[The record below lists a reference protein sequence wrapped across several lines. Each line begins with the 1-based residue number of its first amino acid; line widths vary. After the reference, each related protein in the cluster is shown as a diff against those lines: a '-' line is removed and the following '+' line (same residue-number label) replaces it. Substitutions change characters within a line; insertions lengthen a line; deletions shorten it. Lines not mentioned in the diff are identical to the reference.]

1 MNVTIITPVYEDLD
15 SLSIL
20 LDEIKT
26 NYGSNYQVI
35 IIDDGSEINKIT
47 SDILTSRSLRGDI
60 LYLKRN
66 VGHQQ
71 AICVGLQHFLG
82 KTERADY
89 AVVMDCDGED
99 NPKNITNLIEELN
112 EKGCDVVVASR
123 KKRNESLAFRFFYKI
138 YKLFFSILTGRSIDF
153 GNFFA
158 IKREGVEKLIEYPEV
173 SMHIAGTLLKS
184 KIPLIHLPLDRAT
197 RYSGQSKMNFQS
209 LILHGFKAF
218 MVFAEDSLVRVGS
231 FCAFIVLL
239 IALLATTIFSLKFIG
254 LSSPGW
260 FSISLGILTLIL
272 IQTGTLT
279 LMMLMLTGV
288 VKSNEQVKKFDR
300 LIRRIDSHQ

>member
-1 MNVTIITPVYEDLD
+1 MNTFIITPVYEDLD

-20 LDEIKT
+20 LDEIKSS
-26 NYGSNYQVI
+26 YGTSYQMI

-47 SDILTSRSLRGDI
+47 SDILSARGLKGDI
-60 LYLKRN
+60 LSLKRN

-71 AICVGLQHFLG
+71 AICVGLQHFLD
-82 KTERADY
+82 KKEITDY

-99 NPKNITNLIEELN
+99 NPQNIVNLIGKLD
-112 EKGCDVVVASR
+112 EKSCDVVVASR
-123 KKRNESLAFRFFYKI
+123 KKRNESLVFRFFYKI
-138 YKLFFSILTGRSIDF
+138 YKIFFSLLTGRNIDF

-158 IKREGVEKLIEYPEV
+158 ISREGVEKLIEYPEV
-173 SMHIAGTLLKS
+173 SMHIAGTLLRS
-184 KIPLIHLPLDRAT
+184 KIPLSYLPLDRAT

-231 FCAFIVLL
+231 FCAFIVFL
-239 IALLATTIFSLKFIG
+239 IALLASTIFSLKLIG

-272 IQTGTLT
+272 TQTGTLT

-288 VKSNEQVKKFDR
+288 VKSNEQVKKLDR
-300 LIRRIDSHQ
+300 LIRSIDSHQ

>member
-47 SDILTSRSLRGDI
+47 SDVLTSRSLRGDI

-99 NPKNITNLIEELN
+99 NPKNITSLIEN
-112 EKGCDVVVASR
+112 PK
-123 KKRNESLAFRFFYKI
+123 AFR
-138 YKLFFSILTGRSIDF
+138 
-153 GNFFA
+153 A
-158 IKREGVEKLIEYPEV
+158 
-173 SMHIAGTLLKS
+173 
-184 KIPLIHLPLDRAT
+184 AT
-197 RYSGQSKMNFQS
+197 PKAS
-209 LILHGFKAF
+209 L
-218 MVFAEDSLVRVGS
+218 
-231 FCAFIVLL
+231 
-239 IALLATTIFSLKFIG
+239 
-254 LSSPGW
+254 
-260 FSISLGILTLIL
+260 
-272 IQTGTLT
+272 
-279 LMMLMLTGV
+279 
-288 VKSNEQVKKFDR
+288 
-300 LIRRIDSHQ
+300 